1 MSWEE
6 AFYKM
11 GEALRK
17 AATESVEDVLLEYSE
32 KVFESLKEKTPIGET
47 GELKASLR
55 LKEYK
60 GPRTTRVGYQI
71 IYDGYDGKGRPYQV
85 IANSLNRGFVN
96 PSGII
101 ISGTHYIDVSV
112 SLLRG
117 MDAAINV
124 RWKELANRIANGKEG
139 K

>member
-6 AFYKM
+6 SFYKM
-11 GEALRK
+11 EEALK
-17 AATESVEDVLLEYSE
+17 EAATKSVEEVLLEYSN
-32 KVFESLKEKTPIGET
+32 KVLESLKEKTPAGET
-47 GELKASLR
+47 GELRASLR
-55 LKEYK
+55 LKAYK
-60 GPRTTRVGYQI
+60 GPKTTRVGYQI
-71 IYDGYDGKGRPYQV
+71 VYDGYDSKGRPYQV

-101 ISGTHYIDVSV
+101 ISGTHFIDVSV
-112 SLLRG
+112 RLLRG

-124 RWKELANRIANGKEG
+124 RWKELANQIANGKEG